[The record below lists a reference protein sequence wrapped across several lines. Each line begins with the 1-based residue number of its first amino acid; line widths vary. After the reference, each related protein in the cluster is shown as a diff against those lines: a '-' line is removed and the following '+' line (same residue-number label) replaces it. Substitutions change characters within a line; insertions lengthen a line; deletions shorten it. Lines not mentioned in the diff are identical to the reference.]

1 MLKKIVAALMIALL
15 SCNFAG
21 IGLVHADEIDDVKA
35 KKTEIDRQIQEAK
48 KRHNEA
54 RRRAERASSDFKSV
68 VNKLGNLQ
76 KRSVTLKNRESELEN
91 SLKDNA
97 VKLAL
102 KKEEFNDRK
111 HIYRKRLKDI
121 YMSGQVNYLDVLLG
135 AQDFGDFV
143 GRMYLLE
150 KVVTRDIDML
160 QEINAT
166 VKEIKERTER
176 QTRELAENKANQEQ
190 IAKDKEEM
198 TELRAKREKLL
209 AAAED
214 EELKEETQYNKLI
227 ETSERITQML
237 REMEKANPQR
247 FADKADNFIWP
258 ACGVITSY
266 AGWRVH
272 PVFGTTKY
280 HSGMDIAVDYYT
292 PIKAANRGSVTYAGW
307 MNGYGYTVMIDHGE
321 GFVTL
326 YAHCSSIKCNEGDFV
341 HQGDVVALS
350 GATGWATGPHLH
362 FEVRLHGEIVDPLN
376 YISEKDN
383 IY

>member
-1 MLKKIVAALMIALL
+1 MLKKIMAGVLAALL
-15 SCNFAG
+15 SWIFAG

-35 KKTEIDRQIQEAK
+35 KKTEIDRQVQEAK

-54 RRRAERASSDFKSV
+54 RRRAERASSNFKSV
-68 VNKLGNLQ
+68 VNKLGTLQ
-76 KRSVTLKNRESELEN
+76 KRSVVLKNREKELDV

-97 VKLAL
+97 VKLEQ
-102 KKEEFNDRK
+102 KKAQFQSRK
-111 HIYRKRLKDI
+111 HIYHKRLRDI

-150 KVVTRDIDML
+150 KVVTSDIDML
-160 QEINAT
+160 REINAT

-176 QTRELAENKANQEQ
+176 QTRELAETKENQEQ
-190 IAKDKEEM
+190 IARDQEAMAELKE
-198 TELRAKREKLL
+198 KRRKLL
-209 AAAED
+209 EAAED

-227 ETSERITQML
+227 ETSERISQML

-280 HSGMDIAVDYYT
+280 HSGMDIAVDYNT

-307 MNGYGYTVMIDHGE
+307 MDGYGYTVMIDHGE
-321 GFVTL
+321 GLVTL
-326 YAHCSSIKCNEGDFV
+326 YAHCSSINCSEGSFV
-341 HQGDVVALS
+341 HQGDVVAQS

-362 FEVRLHGEIVDPLN
+362 FEVRVHGDIVDPLK

>member
-1 MLKKIVAALMIALL
+1 MLKKIVVALMIALL

-160 QEINAT
+160 REINAT

-209 AAAED
+209 AAA
-214 EELKEETQYNKLI
+214 
-227 ETSERITQML
+227 
-237 REMEKANPQR
+237 
-247 FADKADNFIWP
+247 
-258 ACGVITSY
+258 
-266 AGWRVH
+266 RV
-272 PVFGTTKY
+272 
-280 HSGMDIAVDYYT
+280 
-292 PIKAANRGSVTYAGW
+292 NW
-307 MNGYGYTVMIDHGE
+307 
-321 GFVTL
+321 
-326 YAHCSSIKCNEGDFV
+326 
-341 HQGDVVALS
+341 
-350 GATGWATGPHLH
+350 
-362 FEVRLHGEIVDPLN
+362 IVGL
-376 YISEKDN
+376 
-383 IY
+383 

>member
-1 MLKKIVAALMIALL
+1 MLKKIMAGVLAALL
-15 SCNFAG
+15 SWNFAG

-35 KKTEIDRQIQEAK
+35 KKTEIDLQVQEAK

-54 RRRAERASSDFKSV
+54 RRRAERASSNFKSV
-68 VNKLGNLQ
+68 VNKLGTLQ
-76 KRSVTLKNRESELEN
+76 KRSVVLKNREKELDV

-97 VKLAL
+97 VKLEQ
-102 KKEEFNDRK
+102 KKAQFQSRK
-111 HIYRKRLKDI
+111 HIYHKRLRDI

-150 KVVTRDIDML
+150 KVVTSDIDML
-160 QEINAT
+160 REINAT

-176 QTRELAENKANQEQ
+176 QTRELAETKENQEQ
-190 IAKDKEEM
+190 IAKDQEAMAELKE
-198 TELRAKREKLL
+198 KRRKLL
-209 AAAED
+209 EAAED

-227 ETSERITQML
+227 ETSERISQML

-280 HSGMDIAVDYYT
+280 HSGMDIAVDYNT

-307 MNGYGYTVMIDHGE
+307 MDGYGYTVMIDHGE

-326 YAHCSSIKCNEGDFV
+326 YAHCNSINCSEGSFV
-341 HQGDVVALS
+341 HQGDVVAQS

-362 FEVRLHGEIVDPLN
+362 FEVRVHGDIVDPLK

>member
-1 MLKKIVAALMIALL
+1 MLKKIMAGVLAALL
-15 SCNFAG
+15 SWNFAG

-35 KKTEIDRQIQEAK
+35 KKTEIDRQVQEAK

-54 RRRAERASSDFKSV
+54 RRRAERASSNFKSV
-68 VNKLGNLQ
+68 VNKLGTLQ
-76 KRSVTLKNRESELEN
+76 KRSVVLKNREKELDV

-97 VKLAL
+97 VKLEQ
-102 KKEEFNDRK
+102 KKAQFQSRK
-111 HIYRKRLKDI
+111 HIYHKRLRDI

-150 KVVTRDIDML
+150 KVVTSDIDML
-160 QEINAT
+160 REINAT

-176 QTRELAENKANQEQ
+176 QTRELAETKENQEQ
-190 IAKDKEEM
+190 IARDQEAMAELKE
-198 TELRAKREKLL
+198 KRRKLL
-209 AAAED
+209 EAAED

-227 ETSERITQML
+227 ETSERISQML

-280 HSGMDIAVDYYT
+280 HSGMDIAVDYNT

-307 MNGYGYTVMIDHGE
+307 MDGYGYTVMIDHGE

-326 YAHCSSIKCNEGDFV
+326 YAHCNSINCSEGSFV
-341 HQGDVVALS
+341 HQGDVVAQS

-362 FEVRLHGEIVDPLN
+362 FEVRVHGDIVDPLK

>member
-1 MLKKIVAALMIALL
+1 MLKKIMAGVLAALL
-15 SCNFAG
+15 SWNFIG
-21 IGLVHADEIDDVKA
+21 VGLVHADEIDDVKA
-35 KKTEIDRQIQEAK
+35 RKTEIDRQVQEAK

-54 RRRAERASSDFKSV
+54 RRRAERASSNFKSV
-68 VNKLGNLQ
+68 VNKLGTLQ
-76 KRSVTLKNRESELEN
+76 KRSVVLKNREGELEV

-97 VKLAL
+97 AKLEQ
-102 KKEEFNDRK
+102 KKAQFQSRK
-111 HIYRKRLKDI
+111 HIYHKRLRDI

-150 KVVTRDIDML
+150 KVVTSDIDML
-160 QEINAT
+160 REINST

-176 QTRELAENKANQEQ
+176 QTRELAETKENQEQ
-190 IAKDKEEM
+190 IAKDQEAMAELKE
-198 TELRAKREKLL
+198 KRRKLL
-209 AAAED
+209 EAAED

-227 ETSERITQML
+227 ETSERISQML

-280 HSGMDIAVDYYT
+280 HSGMDIAVDYNT

-307 MNGYGYTVMIDHGE
+307 MDGYGYTVMIDHGE
-321 GFVTL
+321 GLVTL

-341 HQGDVVALS
+341 HQGDEVASS

-362 FEVRLHGEIVDPLN
+362 FEVRVHGDIVDPLK

>member
-1 MLKKIVAALMIALL
+1 MLKKIMAGVLAALL
-15 SCNFAG
+15 SWNFAG

-35 KKTEIDRQIQEAK
+35 KKTEIDRQVQEAK

-54 RRRAERASSDFKSV
+54 RRRAERASSNFKSV
-68 VNKLGNLQ
+68 VNKLGTLQ
-76 KRSVTLKNRESELEN
+76 KRSVVLKNREKELDV

-97 VKLAL
+97 VKLEQ
-102 KKEEFNDRK
+102 KKAQFQSRK
-111 HIYRKRLKDI
+111 HIYHKRLRDI

-150 KVVTRDIDML
+150 KVVTSDIDML
-160 QEINAT
+160 REINAT

-176 QTRELAENKANQEQ
+176 QTRELAETKENQEQ
-190 IAKDKEEM
+190 IARDQEAMVELKE
-198 TELRAKREKLL
+198 KRRKLL
-209 AAAED
+209 EAAED

-227 ETSERITQML
+227 ETSERISQML

-280 HSGMDIAVDYYT
+280 HSGMDIAVDYNT

-307 MNGYGYTVMIDHGE
+307 MDGYGYTVMIDHGE

-326 YAHCSSIKCNEGDFV
+326 YAHCNSINCSEGSFV
-341 HQGDVVALS
+341 HQGDVVAQS

-362 FEVRLHGEIVDPLN
+362 FEVRVHGDIVDPLK